1 MSIPLDISAN
11 KAPTVSDHR
20 ETSDFGNLI
29 DVDDVLKPPP
39 RAGTGLHP
47 WLFGQAC
54 RLKDLGATPEEAE
67 IYLRASLD
75 KHQPGR
81 EVLAREMNEA
91 TRNAFATGER
101 SNGPQ
106 WPKPKVKDIKAIV
119 EGERAYTLAKLK
131 GSSPHNGLENLMA
144 EEAIDTLFTGNPLL
158 CLASS
163 QSHAQTLERER
174 WRDREQNLQ
183 FIVPSPMS
191 EPFGLTQDGRK
202 SPRCLGNVGPR
213 RFLVVEFD
221 LSPALALWG
230 PLIGGWERKGISI
243 FDAQASLLV
252 DLATNHELRLPLA
265 CVVHSGNKS
274 LQGWFHVSGFDDE
287 RILPFFQ
294 RAVSLGSDRAT
305 WTKCQLVRLPG
316 GLRDNGRRQEVVY
329 LNPAVIGKE
338 GSANGTN

>member
-20 ETSDFGNLI
+20 ETSDIGNLI

-54 RLKDLGATPEEAE
+54 RLKRLGATAEEAE

-81 EVLAREMNEA
+81 DILAREMNEA
-91 TRNAFATGER
+91 IRNAFAAGER
-101 SNGPQ
+101 PDGPQ

-119 EGERAYTLAKLK
+119 EGERAYTLETLK
-131 GSSPHNGLENLMA
+131 EASPQKDLYNLTA
-144 EEAIDTLFTGNPLL
+144 GQAIDTLFTGNPLL

-163 QSHAQTLERER
+163 QSHTQTLERER
-174 WRDREQNLQ
+174 WRDREKNLQ

-191 EPFGLTQDGRK
+191 EPFGLTHDGRK
-202 SPRCLGNVGPR
+202 SPRCLDNVGPR

-221 LSPALALWG
+221 MSPSSALWG
-230 PLIGGWERKGISI
+230 PLISRWERKGISI
-243 FDAQASLLV
+243 FDAQASLLA
-252 DLATNHELRLPLA
+252 DLATNPGLRLPLA
-265 CVVHSGNKS
+265 GVVHSGNKS
-274 LQGWFHVSGFDDE
+274 LQGWYYVEGYQDE
-287 RILPFFQ
+287 QVLPFFQ
-294 RAVSLGSDRAT
+294 RAVSLGADRAT
-305 WTKCQLVRLPG
+305 WVRCQLVRLPG
-316 GLRDNGRRQEVVY
+316 GLRDNGKRQEIVYFNPSVV
-329 LNPAVIGKE
+329 GKE
-338 GSANGTN
+338 GSDNGRI